1 MRKTYLSFSIF
12 LALMCTLL
20 LLALAACVS
29 PSMVTEPSSTTE
41 PENGLTEPSITT
53 EPLTD
58 TAPVSD
64 TQPLTSTETGG
75 AAPESE
81 TTPSATG
88 MITSTEVISLTPETE
103 PVTGTE
109 VLPPTGAIDAGQ
121 LSNLLAFGVWN
132 QTGSQIGIVD
142 DLILNLE
149 TGWIDYV
156 VVNTSQYLESGSKLI
171 PVPWEALFV
180 TTATAESISQG
191 GPQTDFVLR
200 VDQSTFENAPEVDLT
215 ALPTLGNVSA
225 DWETQIGSYWQ
236 TKLGYVLASAFLETE
251 VQVLG
256 DVVKL
261 PLQEILVDVET
272 GTIQYLLLSAST
284 ETISPR
290 LIPVPLSV
298 IHWDGA
304 NAAFVLAV
312 DMQTL
317 QDVPNFLPGNAP
329 NTEIDGWDTDIF
341 SFWNEYL
348 STGVGS
354 PAIHSTEIPS
364 P

>member
-1 MRKTYLSFSIF
+1 MRNTYLSFSIF

-29 PSMVTEPSSTTE
+29 PSMVTEPSNTTE
-41 PENGLTEPSITT
+41 PETGVAGPDVGT

-58 TAPVSD
+58 TVPITD
-64 TQPLTSTETGG
+64 TQPLTGTETGG
-75 AAPESE
+75 ASEPE
-81 TTPSATG
+81 TTPGATG
-88 MITSTEVISLTPETE
+88 LVTSTETISSTPETE
-103 PVTGTE
+103 PTTGTE

-132 QTGSQIGIVD
+132 QTGSQIGIVE

-149 TGWIDYV
+149 TGRIDYV
-156 VVNTSQYLESGSKLI
+156 VVDTSQYLESGSQSI

-180 TTATAESISQG
+180 TTATPESISQG

-200 VDQSTFENAPEVDLT
+200 VDQSTFENAPEVDLP
-215 ALPTLGNVSA
+215 AIPTLGNERA

-236 TKLGYVLASAFLETE
+236 TKLGYVLASAFLDTE
-251 VQVLG
+251 VQILG

-261 PLQEILVDVET
+261 PIQEVLVDVET
-272 GTIQYLLLSAST
+272 GTIQFLLLSAST

-304 NAAFVLAV
+304 NATFVLAV

-329 NTEIDGWDTDIF
+329 NTQIDGWDTELR
-341 SFWNEYL
+341 SFWNAYL
-348 STGVGS
+348 STEVDQ
-354 PAIHSTEIPS
+354 PAIHTTETPS